1 MNNVDLGFR
10 DITEPA
16 WMDAAESFAQKVL
29 SRLGKDNW
37 DLSVLFCGDGFIR
50 ELNRDYRNKDEAT
63 DVLSFAQGDEYVDG
77 DGVRRFLAGDI
88 VISLDTLARNSEY
101 FGVDVDEELRRLIVH
116 GILHLSGLDHE
127 DNDPAR
133 PMLLMQE
140 EMMVALSPTRIS

>member
-10 DITEPA
+10 DIAEPA
-16 WMDAAESFAQKVL
+16 WMDAVESFAQKVL

-77 DGVRRFLAGDI
+77 DGARRFLAGDI

-140 EMMVALSPTRIS
+140 EMMATLSPTRIS